1 MSMGD
6 MSQLFQ
12 QAQKMQKEMKLNGS
26 RRAYRIPLK
35 EIHCQVDE
43 TAHTV
48 KLAFTL
54 PPGSYATMLLEQ
66 LMGVEAAQG
75 EVRQR
80 WRQGLENARENA
92 RKNGRK
98 NGDAGDLENPADD
111 STDDSMPIDDA

>member
-1 MSMGD
+1 MEHAILESERLRPQSFLSHVKG
-6 MSQLFQ
+6 L
-12 QAQKMQKEMKLNGS
+12 KLNGS

-75 EVRQR
+75 EVRRR
-80 WRQGLENARENA
+80 WRQGLENVRANARE
-92 RKNGRK
+92 
-98 NGDAGDLENPADD
+98 NGDAGDFENPADD
-111 STDDSMPIDDA
+111 STDDSMPIDDV